1 MNRIY
6 RLVWNHALHALQVAS
21 ELVPGC
27 SAAASSVDASRRL
40 PARRLLALCCL
51 AACTAVPVESAMAAC
66 SPVNPTNGAT
76 VTCSGA
82 ANPLAP
88 SYASGASNLTVNVVS
103 GGSTGVLLGLGGT
116 AMSLT
121 GNGTTLNNAGTI
133 DPSLLGLLSLLSSGT
148 VIGNPNL
155 GTAIPGSTVTVSNQ
169 GTMKGTTGLLGLNL
183 ADLTGMALSVRN
195 GGGGTTNIANSG
207 TIGSSA
213 LLGVS
218 LLGSDAPVIA
228 AYGGSQINFTN
239 TGTITGRTAF
249 ESSAA
254 GNTFINAGTIS
265 GSVSMG
271 TNSTNTFTA
280 VTGSNVN
287 AGGSLGLNL
296 LGVLGINLSFAPTG
310 QIDGGAGGNNTLVLQ
325 NVVAGPGSGATG
337 TGSASSATYVNF
349 QHLIV
354 NSGTWSLS
362 GALISGDATL
372 NGGVA
377 QFDSDANFGSAAITA
392 NGGGVAASIGGAT
405 LSKAITLNAGGLTA
419 TGANNFTLSGTLS
432 GSGPLTKSGTGTV
445 TLTAAD
451 SYTGGTFVTGGT
463 LALGGNGALASSG
476 QVSLLNAGSVFD
488 ISAANGNRTV
498 GMLTGDTGTTVSL
511 GARTLTFGDSAN
523 ATFAGTI
530 GGTGGVIKQGSGVE
544 TLTGVNT
551 YTGGTTINA
560 GGLAIG
566 TGGSLAATGAVTLS
580 SAGGIFDIS
589 NAGANQTIGALSG
602 VAGSQVA
609 LGANTLS
616 LGDAGNTTFAGTIG
630 GTGGIVKQGPGTLT
644 LSSANT
650 YTGGTT
656 INAGTLQ
663 IGSGGSLAAGSTVA
677 LAAPGSTLDLSAA
690 GAQSIGALSGVAG
703 SSALLGANALTL
715 SPTGSSSFGGTI
727 GGTGGVTINGTGT
740 ETLTGA
746 NTYTGG
752 TSIQSGTLA
761 LGPGGSLAGGSA
773 LTLASGGTFDISTA
787 GNQAIGALAGT
798 GGTIKLG
805 ANTLSVSGG
814 GTLDAAIQGTGGLTN
829 TANALVL
836 NGTNSYTGLTTVQG
850 GSLTVGDASHAS
862 ASVAGDVS
870 VASGAALGG
879 FGTVG
884 GSVTVQNGGHLAAG
898 SPTGTFTVNTNLTLA
913 QGSVLDFSFGAPGPN
928 FSTFG
933 SGHNVAVNGNLAIN
947 GATLNPI
954 DAGGFGP
961 GLYNLFTYGGTL
973 TETNGGIIPPSGFTI
988 QNLTASK
995 QVNLINTNGLTLNF
1009 WNANGLASSTRMGGG
1024 SGVWSVP
1031 QANWANATGSITS
1044 TRQPADAFAIFGGDA
1059 GMVTVDNTG
1068 GAVTALGMQF
1078 ASDGFHLVGGALG
1091 LVAPTPGALSEIRV
1105 GDGSSASAGWIA
1117 TVDNTL
1123 TGLGFNKTGAGTLVL
1138 GGSNTYTQG
1147 TMLSAGTLSVSADAN
1162 LGAAG
1167 AGLDL
1172 EGGILQ
1178 VTGTAFQSTARAI
1191 TLGAPGGGFDIAD
1204 AANVFA
1210 VSQALSGTGGLTKLG
1225 AGTLVLSGAN
1235 NYSGGTTISA
1245 GTLQGDAGSLQG
1257 NVVDNAA
1264 LVFNQGTNGAFVGN
1278 VSGSGTLTKLG
1289 AGVLT
1294 LSGANSYSGG
1304 TVISAGTLQ
1313 GDTTSLQGNITDNAS
1328 LVFNQGTNGTFT
1340 GAISGSGSLSK
1351 LGSGTVTLGGTST
1364 YGGGTTIGAG
1374 ALQGDTTSLQGNITD
1389 NASLIFNQGT
1399 NGTFAG
1405 AISGSGSLS
1414 KLGSGTVTLSG
1425 ANNYSGGTT
1434 IGAGAL
1440 QGDTTSLQGNITD
1453 NASLVF
1459 NQGTNGTFAGAISG
1473 SGSLSKLGSGTLT
1486 LNGTHT
1492 YSGGTTISAGTLVV
1506 GSSAGNGATLGGNVT
1521 VDGGATLRG
1530 HGTIGGNVDVLSGG
1544 IVTPGDSIG
1553 TLTVNGDF
1561 TAAQGSLMD
1570 FAFGAPG
1577 ANFQTAGTGDSVS
1590 VGGKLSLNGA
1600 TLNVTDAGGMGPG
1613 LYNLF
1618 TYAGTLTETSGGLS
1632 LGTAPGGQTLFLQN
1646 LTAQKQIN
1654 LIDTT
1659 GITANVWNANGQ
1671 ASATQMG
1678 GGSGTW
1684 STTSQVWT
1692 DATGAVTNGPMSPQ
1706 PGFAIFGGAAGTVTV
1721 DGSAGSVSATGL
1733 QFATT
1738 GYTLAGGTLTL
1749 VASNG
1754 NAPIVRVGDGSSAGA
1769 AMTATINSAIAGSA
1783 GLTKTDLGTLVLG
1796 GANTYAGNTAIA
1808 GGTLEAANSGA
1819 LGSGSATVDNS
1830 AGQNATLKVDS
1841 GVSLGNQI
1849 LLANGGTLDNAG
1861 SIVRSG
1867 SGTYAVEAD
1876 TGSATIV
1883 NTGSLQSDSGV
1894 VLNNGGTVTN
1904 NGGSLAATGSTSA
1917 GLYVGGAAATIANA
1931 NGGSISGGY
1940 LGVQMLGGS
1949 LVNTGA
1955 HSVIQGSGYGVFTND
1970 SAANVTNSAGASIQ
1984 GTGNDAVSMY
1994 QGGTVINEG
2003 GASISGTVGVR
2014 LSGNGSMINRTG
2026 ASITGSLGVILA
2038 GNGTVDNSASIVA
2051 SNTGVALVGSNDTL
2065 TNAAGALIRGGTAS
2079 VNTAGGN
2086 GAVNL
2091 TNAGTLDGDVW
2102 LTGNAANAVTLLTGS
2117 TLQGRLYIGNNTSST
2132 LTLDGSGTQLYSQAV
2147 TGATTF
2153 MGALTKLGSGT
2164 WILDS
2169 ALTPGGTTINAGTL
2183 QIGNGDTTGAIAGN
2197 VTDNGTLA
2205 FSRSDA
2211 VSFGGT
2217 ISGSGALV
2225 QAGSGTLTLTGT
2237 STYAGGTTINAG
2249 TLQIGNGGTTGAIA
2263 GNVTD
2268 NGTLAFDRS
2277 DAVNFGGA
2285 ISGSGA
2291 LVQAGSGT
2299 LALTGTNTYTGGTT
2313 INAGTLQIGNGGT
2326 SGAIAG
2332 NVTDNGTLTFN
2343 RSDAVNF
2350 GGTIS
2355 GSGVL
2360 VQAGSGTLTLTGT
2373 NTYAGGTAINAGTL
2387 QIGNGGSTGAIAGN
2401 VADNGTLAF
2410 NRSDAASFAGI
2421 ISGSGTLAQNGT
2433 GTLTL
2438 TGANTYTGGTIVN
2451 AGTLVVDSTSLPGA
2465 VLDNAALVFAQA
2477 NDGVFRNAI
2486 SGSGTLAKTGG
2497 GMLILDGDSS
2507 AFTGST
2513 TVGAGT
2519 LEVGD
2524 AATPSAVLGGNV
2536 AVGAGGTL
2544 RGYGRILGNVS
2555 NSGTLWAGGSIG
2567 TLTVQGNYT
2576 QSASGVFEVEATPSG
2591 QASLLAVNGTATLAG
2606 SALVLADT
2614 GTWAPTTSYTIL
2626 TAGGGV
2632 SGQFASASS
2641 SLAFLNP
2648 VVNYGANV
2656 VTLSLQR
2663 NDVAMASVAQTPNQK
2678 AVATAANSLG
2688 FGNPVYDALVV
2699 LDAPAARH
2707 AFDQLSGEIHASTRT
2722 AIADNDHYVRDA
2734 IGQHLAGQNNN
2745 ANGLNVA
2752 GSDGVAA
2759 WTAAWG
2765 HWGSH
2770 DGDGNASTMSSNG
2783 SGLLLGA
2790 DMPVGSDARLGAVLG
2805 TGQGTARV
2813 DALGSSSHVVDQH
2826 LGVYGSL
2833 HTGALQW
2840 QGGAIYGWQK
2850 VDTHRFIGFGTFGGS
2865 ALSNYRAHSAQAYVD
2880 ASMPFVQGRTTLA
2893 PFVNLAVERLGTP
2906 AIRENGTAAALAV
2919 AGQDSTLG
2927 YGTLGLRATFDLGAP
2942 NHGLHAHA
2950 SLGWQHAWGDTLP
2963 VGTMRFESGG
2973 GSFAIAS
2980 LPVAKNAGVFTTG
2993 ISFTVAPD
3001 VSVDGS
3007 YQGQFGQHATDQS
3020 ARISLDW
3027 KF

>member
-703 SSALLGANALTL
+703 SSVLLGANALTL

-1364 YGGGTTIGAG
+1364 YG
-1374 ALQGDTTSLQGNITD
+1374 
-1389 NASLIFNQGT
+1389 
-1399 NGTFAG
+1399 
-1405 AISGSGSLS
+1405 
-1414 KLGSGTVTLSG
+1414 
-1425 ANNYSGGTT
+1425 GGTT

-2197 VTDNGTLA
+2197 VTDNGTL
-2205 FSRSDA
+2205 
-2211 VSFGGT
+2211 
-2217 ISGSGALV
+2217 
-2225 QAGSGTLTLTGT
+2225 
-2237 STYAGGTTINAG
+2237 
-2249 TLQIGNGGTTGAIA
+2249 
-2263 GNVTD
+2263 
-2268 NGTLAFDRS
+2268 
-2277 DAVNFGGA
+2277 
-2285 ISGSGA
+2285 
-2291 LVQAGSGT
+2291 
-2299 LALTGTNTYTGGTT
+2299 
-2313 INAGTLQIGNGGT
+2313 
-2326 SGAIAG
+2326 
-2332 NVTDNGTLTFN
+2332 TFN